1 VAPILYFLTQ
11 PAKVP
16 VDRCS
21 PNTLHRGISAC
32 TFFPCSNVGSRNCTC
47 SLVGIVALVSCQILL
62 GRKRVRLLVRVGASS
77 LIGYQ
82 WQQKWVV
89 EPLSRQL
96 GWSGQVVVVPIVKLP
111 FKYTS
116 ASKGVVDKLRKATK
130 CEWLALVVCECS
142 RR

>member
-1 VAPILYFLTQ
+1 
-11 PAKVP
+11 
-16 VDRCS
+16 
-21 PNTLHRGISAC
+21 
-32 TFFPCSNVGSRNCTC
+32 
-47 SLVGIVALVSCQILL
+47 
-62 GRKRVRLLVRVGASS
+62 VRLLVRVGASL

-96 GWSGQVVVVPIVKLP
+96 GWSGRVVVVPIVKSP

-130 CEWLALVVCECS
+130 REWLALVVCECS